1 MIGGWEGRHGGEGKS
16 EQESS
21 YVSYNW
27 LILERMP
34 RCEANSSELGLAG
47 SFSSQDGIASQSVH
61 TTPQHHTTSSL
72 NTQLS
77 QLGYPTVTAQIYL
90 GCVLA

>member
-1 MIGGWEGRHGGEGKS
+1 MIGGWEGRQGGEGNQNKS
-16 EQESS
+16 LSS

-47 SFSSQDGIASQSVH
+47 WLDTRAASAARMALLVSQFTPHH
-61 TTPQHHTTSSL
+61 TTPHH
-72 NTQLS
+72 
-77 QLGYPTVTAQIYL
+77 P
-90 GCVLA
+90 